1 MYICVKFPSKNMNLN
16 PFSTH
21 STSIYTYEVTII
33 PRVWSDI
40 SLFLLKKKSFHSFK
54 LKARKNLLQI
64 RRGLDNSIFTISD
77 HCISVPVQYSE
88 EPI

>member
-1 MYICVKFPSKNMNLN
+1 MCVKFPSKDMNLN

-40 SLFLLKKKSFHSFK
+40 SLFLKKKKKKFPLF
-54 LKARKNLLQI
+54 Q
-64 RRGLDNSIFTISD
+64 T
-77 HCISVPVQYSE
+77 
-88 EPI
+88 

>member
-1 MYICVKFPSKNMNLN
+1 MKFPSKDMNLN
-16 PFSTH
+16 PFSIH
-21 STSIYTYEVTII
+21 STSIYTYEVII
-33 PRVWSDI
+33 ISKVWSDI
-40 SLFLLKKKSFHSFK
+40 PLFLFKKKSFHSFK

-77 HCISVPVQYSE
+77 HCIEVPVQYSE